1 MSSRIKSGLL
11 LVVIAS
17 LLICGLLLS
26 FSPFIRDWFIGQN
39 TLRHFEE
46 FVESPTERPL
56 VEISDWNAIAEIE
69 RPSMGTVLQSV
80 FTEND
85 GIVVG
90 TITIPAINLELAI
103 MDGLTNS
110 HLLSGAATLYPDQP
124 MGTGNYVLFGHHL
137 QNESLLFGPTLQLE
151 ADMDIYVSDKWYI
164 YQYRVDET
172 AIVSEKDTYHASN
185 TTEALLTLFTCD
197 ISGPTDRRFM
207 AKASLI
213 QTTPLE

>member
-1 MSSRIKSGLL
+1 MSQRIKSSLL
-11 LVVIAS
+11 LVFIAS
-17 LLICGLLLS
+17 LFIGGLLLS

-46 FVESPTERPL
+46 FVEMPIERPL
-56 VEISDWNAIAEIE
+56 LEINDWNAIAEIE

-80 FTEND
+80 FSEPD

-90 TITIPAINLELAI
+90 TITIPALNLELAI

-110 HLLSGAATLYPDQP
+110 HLLSGAATLYPNQP
-124 MGTGNYVLFGHHL
+124 MGNGNYVLFGHHL
-137 QNESLLFGPTLQLE
+137 QNESLLFGPILLLE

-172 AIVSEKDTYHASN
+172 AIVSERDTHHTSN
-185 TTEALLTLFTCD
+185 TLEPLLTLFTCD
-197 ISGPTDRRFM
+197 ISGPTDQRFM

-213 QTTPLE
+213 QMSPIE